1 MPKKKNNINTA
12 GAIVSTPNKLTRS
25 IGEITE
31 EAYIL
36 YGGYVSNS
44 RALPRVS
51 DGLKVSIGRLIW
63 GAMQF
68 PKGKD
73 IPTDTL
79 IPTMQQWHPH
89 GIASMHETAAHLVR
103 DGIFSGHGFFGFTS
117 IDGVVSPPAAGR
129 YTKTRLS
136 DLYWEILGDTTKP
149 EFINFVESPQGP
161 EEPSGFIVPLPICL
175 YQKIQT
181 MGLSVGCRTNIP
193 SFSAKS
199 IFAAMKAND
208 PNLLES
214 SVDLIIDKKN
224 SELDKLWRT
233 GRGKVTLAY
242 KISRQKSED
251 GKSEGIL
258 FESADRCSTDIFTPK
273 ISKFDKLVED
283 GKVYIEDLTD
293 ENGPKLFIGRVPG
306 ARNITIDDIEAVAR
320 KICYAKI
327 DYQVWVTD
335 GTKAFRIP
343 IKDWVEYTYNN
354 YLEAIQKVNEYRIDK
369 VRFDIAVQEAL
380 PLISN
385 YIINENPKASD
396 TEIMK
401 VFQMPKEIV
410 EAVMA
415 KPISQLRKNKDNSER
430 IKALKDKL
438 KELKKFDPVA
448 YTEEIINKL

>member
-1 MPKKKNNINTA
+1 MPRKKVQQQNSP
-12 GAIVSTPNKLTRS
+12 VRLTKS
-25 IGEITE
+25 IGEIIE
-31 EAYIL
+31 EAYVL

-63 GAMQF
+63 GSMQYK
-68 PKGKD
+68 KGED
-73 IPTDTL
+73 IGGDL
-79 IPTMQQWHPH
+79 FVKTMQKYHPH
-89 GIASMHETAAHLVR
+89 SVDGMASTAAHLVR
-103 DGIFSGHGFFGFTS
+103 DGIFSGHGFFGYTS

-129 YTKTRLS
+129 YLKMRLS
-136 DLYWEILGDTTKP
+136 DLYWEILGETTKP
-149 EFINFVESPQGP
+149 EFIKFVESPQGP

-199 IFAAMKAND
+199 IYAAMKND
-208 PNLLES
+208 NPNLLES
-214 SVDLIIDKKN
+214 SVDLIIDKRN
-224 SELDKLWRT
+224 SELDRLWRT
-233 GRGKVTLAY
+233 GRGKITLAY
-242 KISRQKSED
+242 KISRCKSQD

-293 ENGPKLFIGRVPG
+293 ENGPKLFVGRVPG
-306 ARNITIDDIEAVAR
+306 ARNIMVEDIEAIAR

-354 YLEAIQKVNEYRIDK
+354 YIESIKRVNEYKISK
-369 VRFDIAVQEAL
+369 VQFDIAVQEAL
-380 PLISN
+380 PIISD
-385 YIINENPKASD
+385 YILNRNPKASD
-396 TEIMK
+396 KELCDVLGLSI
-401 VFQMPKEIV
+401 EIV
-410 EAVMA
+410 EAVMS
-415 KPISQLRKNKDNSER
+415 KPISQLRKNKDNTDR
-430 IKALKDKL
+430 IKSLKAKL
-438 KELKKFDPVA
+438 KELRNFNPITYA
-448 YTEEIINKL
+448 EELIMKL